1 METLNTKAYKLI
13 WIYSVH
19 QSFSEFRRQGMLLA
33 EWKKYIT
40 GIEFHAPI
48 YPKCVLNYLL
58 ITQADV
64 KEFEWKSIND
74 CGRRLELFSSN
85 VS

>member
-19 QSFSEFRRQGMLLA
+19 QSFSEFRRQGVIDVG
-33 EWKKYIT
+33 EEVNSNIT

-74 CGRRLELFSSN
+74 CGRRHELFS
-85 VS
+85 